1 MRSMMINPLFDMVR
15 SMRDPFDVSWDEAI
29 RQSMI
34 PEDGSIITRTETVKK
49 QYKVA
54 HKENGTIE
62 LVPFE
67 GEDKQ

>member
-1 MRSMMINPLFDMVR
+1 MRSMMMNPFVDMVR
-15 SMRDPFDVSWDEAI
+15 SMRDPFDVTWDEAI

-34 PEDGSIITRTETVKK
+34 PEDGSITRTETVKK
-49 QYKVA
+49 QYKVV

-67 GEDKQ
+67 GEDNQ